1 MGKPRRRPWASA
13 CGLQVASAA
22 PAAARCWAVLRA
34 AALHFLCVEVLQAEG
49 EHCETAA
56 GADCAE
62 GQDIAESGLCRGQP
76 TSLLQ
81 RGLAVELPPTAWGA
95 AGQPGPI
102 SALPSAG
109 TGDGSNASAG
119 ASRPKY
125 EPRAPHAAAQRGP
138 VSALSSADSGGRAN
152 ASAGASRADTRAS
165 SSGSCFS
172 EESLVFLH
180 IPKNAGTT
188 VENLG
193 HLAGARWGRFMDF
206 SGCSGGGTQCP
217 DWHVPPWE
225 MGSPNMYEGRD
236 VFCVSRDPYERAIS
250 EYSYAVGNP
259 HQYAGEFVWEAQ
271 MQACSAKGMNRFL
284 RLALMRYMQGPVS
297 STGRY
302 LLNCHLL
309 PQSKFVWSPD
319 GTQNC
324 KHILRLENF
333 SSEFT
338 ELMLQK
344 NYSSVLD
351 QSIATT
357 NEGGCEGLL
366 GVDDLDAEAV
376 SLINLVYA
384 EDFRR
389 LRYEPRASE
398 RVPSQARRSRAR
410 THKRPPLW
418 APLAALVALAS
429 GARE

>member
-1 MGKPRRRPWASA
+1 M
-13 CGLQVASAA
+13 
-22 PAAARCWAVLRA
+22 
-34 AALHFLCVEVLQAEG
+34 
-49 EHCETAA
+49 
-56 GADCAE
+56 
-62 GQDIAESGLCRGQP
+62 
-76 TSLLQ
+76 
-81 RGLAVELPPTAWGA
+81 
-95 AGQPGPI
+95 
-102 SALPSAG
+102 
-109 TGDGSNASAG
+109 
-119 ASRPKY
+119 
-125 EPRAPHAAAQRGP
+125 
-138 VSALSSADSGGRAN
+138 
-152 ASAGASRADTRAS
+152 
-165 SSGSCFS
+165 
-172 EESLVFLH
+172 FLH
-180 IPKNAGTT
+180 IPKNAGST
-188 VENLG
+188 VESLG

-206 SGCSGGGTQCP
+206 SGCSDGGTQCP
-217 DWHVPPWE
+217 SWHVPPWE

-271 MQACSAKGMNRFL
+271 MHACSAQGLNRFL
-284 RLALMRYMQGPVS
+284 RLALMRYKQGPVS

-357 NEGGCEGLL
+357 NEGGCERLL
-366 GVDDLDAEAV
+366 GVDDLDAEVV
-376 SLINLVYA
+376 SLINSVYD

-389 LRYEPRASE
+389 LKYEPRVSE
-398 RVPSQARRSRAR
+398 RVPGQAMRSRAR
-410 THKRPPLW
+410 THKWPPLW
-418 APLAALVALAS
+418 APLAAMVALAS
-429 GARE
+429 GARG